1 MSLDINVYGQFSGG
15 NSLVA
20 TGTGIC
26 GEPRLY
32 PKNAYYRFNKL
43 RDEGDWPSHL
53 SGIYY
58 GKGDCINCP
67 KSNLKNFKDY
77 SWKENFAG
85 TNSEKLEQSEITDI
99 NQFLM
104 LNSKV
109 GVADIHYKFLGPAF
123 QRLVVGYQVFWPMQG
138 FQNPT
143 QHFTTSRVYVVNSQT
158 NSNGNIS
165 SSNAANRPGVGEWA
179 KEYDGTTLQPWGQM
193 QRKIVGDYRIPDENS
208 NLNMGAWQWQEQ
220 NFNYFQWYIN
230 SNFNGP
236 PKISGFENGLN
247 KKFSELR
254 IIFDSC
260 SVSNIENR
268 VRVPCPTPGS
278 HIFPGKSLL
287 AGQGLKYRFHPS
299 DEDNRGIV
307 GCFIEY
313 FALIFT
319 DKEKDTLDVV
329 QLGIVAARSGYNFYD
344 VDGSSTFDDLLQQYG
359 LSIQGGQS
367 ISGEANIEITGFGL
381 PRELNINLCSNT
393 YFNYNLDRYFNL
405 FTDAR
410 RSGGEP
416 DLDRFSPMY
425 CEQGDSIYLS
435 NFDKFSGINVASG
448 LHRYNNDKEG
458 LWTSGHYLD
467 PPFYNGGFL
476 SYGDASYM
484 GIQDKF
490 FGAVTR
496 TTWPGGKGP
505 YGEDEN
511 VGDFDPN
518 FYPGSVVGEGKSSYS
533 FSQAVMGN
541 TGWFCRQEPST
552 IPGGF
557 IRSYGYIPSK
567 WLYLSN
573 EGPRVLN
580 PQQLDEDGELA
591 PAFITLPLIP
601 INPLYF
607 FHGHAGALLTPYDH
621 ELDGGGYVC
630 GGGSHPFLNKISPC
644 NFYGNPEESL
654 DTESYTSNNTI
665 FKSLLNTPQ
674 FGDAETLG
682 SISVA
687 GSLEN
692 PSA

>member
-67 KSNLKNFKDY
+67 KSDLKNFRDY
-77 SWKENFAG
+77 SWKDNFAG
-85 TNSEKLEQSEITDI
+85 TDAERLQQSEITDI

-104 LNSKV
+104 INSKV

-138 FQNPT
+138 YQNPT
-143 QHFTTSRVYVVNSQT
+143 KHFTTSRVYVVNSQT
-158 NSNGNIS
+158 NSNGTIS

-193 QRKIVGDYRIPDENS
+193 QRKIVGDYRIPDQNS

-268 VRVPCPTPGS
+268 VRVPCPSPGS

-287 AGQGLKYRFHPS
+287 ASQDLKYRFHPS

-381 PRELNINLCSNT
+381 PRELNINLCSNN
-393 YFNYNLDRYFNL
+393 YFNSNLNKFFNL
-405 FTDAR
+405 FRDNHAP
-410 RSGGEP
+410 GGVV
-416 DLDRFSPMY
+416 DLDKFSPMY
-425 CEQGDSIYLS
+425 CALQPSSIYNPS
-435 NFDKFSGINVASG
+435 FNQFSGINVASG
-448 LHRYNNDKEG
+448 LHRYNNPEG
-458 LWTSGHYLD
+458 FRTFGHYLD
-467 PPFYNGGFL
+467 PPFYDGGFL

-484 GIQDKF
+484 GLQDKF
-490 FGAVTR
+490 FGAVTD

-505 YGEDEN
+505 YGDDEY
-511 VGDFDPN
+511 VGDVDPN
-518 FYPGSVVGEGKSSYS
+518 FYPGSVVGEGKSSYA
-533 FSQAVMGN
+533 FSQGDMGN
-541 TGWFCRQEPST
+541 TGWFCKSFPAGS
-552 IPGGF
+552 PGGF
-557 IRSYGYIPSK
+557 SIENYGYIKGK
-567 WLYLSN
+567 WITISN
-573 EGPRVLN
+573 SAGGLLRS
-580 PQQLDEDGELA
+580 
-591 PAFITLPLIP
+591 PLIP

-607 FHGHAGALLTPYDH
+607 IHGHAGALLTPFDN
-621 ELDGGGYVC
+621 ELYGGGYVC

-644 NFYGNPEESL
+644 NFYGNASESL
-654 DTESYTSNNTI
+654 DTGSYTSNNTI
-665 FKSLLNTPQ
+665 FSSLLNTPE

-692 PSA
+692 PDA

>member
-26 GEPRLY
+26 GEQRLY

-77 SWKENFAG
+77 SWKESSVG

-109 GVADIHYKFLGPAF
+109 GVADIHYKFLGPVF

-143 QHFTTSRVYVVNSQT
+143 QPFTTTRTYQGSF
-158 NSNGNIS
+158 S
-165 SSNAANRPGVGEWA
+165 SSDAADRPGVGEWA
-179 KEYDGTTLQPWGQM
+179 KEYDGITLQPWGLM
-193 QRKIVGDYRIPDENS
+193 KRKIMGDYRIPSENS
-208 NLNMGAWQWQEQ
+208 NLNMGAWRWDTQ
-220 NFNYFQWYIN
+220 NNYFQWYIN

-236 PKISGFENGLN
+236 PKIGGFENGFN

-268 VRVPCPTPGS
+268 VRVPCPSPGS

-287 AGQGLKYRFHPS
+287 AEQGLKYRFHGDSEGS
-299 DEDNRGIV
+299 DSPVTRGIV

-329 QLGIVAARSGYNFYD
+329 QLGIVAAENGDNFYD
-344 VDGSSTFDDLLQQYG
+344 VDGNSTFDDLLQQYG

-367 ISGEANIEITGFGL
+367 ISGGANIEITGFGL
-381 PRELNINLCSNT
+381 PRELNINLCSNR

-410 RSGGEP
+410 RSGGAP

-435 NFDKFSGINVASG
+435 NFDGFSGINVASG
-448 LHRYNNDKEG
+448 LHSFNNPEG
-458 LWTSGHYLD
+458 FRTFGNYLD
-467 PPFYNGGFL
+467 PPFYGGGFL
-476 SYGDASYM
+476 SYGDAAGM
-484 GIQDKF
+484 GAQDKF

-505 YGEDEN
+505 YGDDEN
-511 VGDFDPN
+511 VGDVDTN
-518 FYPGSVVGEGKSSYS
+518 FYPGGVVGEGKSSYA
-533 FSQAVMGN
+533 FSKGDMGN
-541 TGWFCRQEPST
+541 TGWFCRQQPSST
-552 IPGGF
+552 PGGSIF
-557 IRSYGYIPSK
+557 SYGYIPSK
-567 WLYLSN
+567 WLTLSN
-573 EGPRVLN
+573 EGPRVRN
-580 PQQLDEDGELA
+580 PQTFDEDGQLA
-591 PAFITLPLIP
+591 PVFITLPLLP
-601 INPLYF
+601 INPIYF
-607 FHGHAGALLTPYDH
+607 FHGHAAALLEPFDRK
-621 ELDGGGYVC
+621 LDGGGFYC
-630 GGGSHPFLNKISPC
+630 GADSHPVLNKISP
-644 NFYGNPEESL
+644 
-654 DTESYTSNNTI
+654 
-665 FKSLLNTPQ
+665 
-674 FGDAETLG
+674 
-682 SISVA
+682 
-687 GSLEN
+687 
-692 PSA
+692 